1 MRAPAPKSTASRRA
15 DTAGALAAR
24 AGRIIAALH
33 RATPEPRVE
42 LRHRR
47 PFDLLVATILSA
59 QCTDA
64 RVNMVTPELFAAYP
78 DAANMANAR
87 PPDLERLIRS
97 TGFYRAKA
105 RSILGASRALVER
118 HGGEVPATMEELIR
132 LPGVGRKTANV
143 VLGEAFGQAA
153 GIVVDTH
160 MARLS
165 RRLQLTRAADPLRIE
180 RDLMRVVPRQEWIFF
195 STAMILHGRY
205 VCLARRPRCGE
216 CLLSSDC
223 PSRDREDRP
232 RLRDRRSRRGR
243 RRG

>member
-1 MRAPAPKSTASRRA
+1 MKTTAPNKVASRRSESA
-15 DTAGALAAR
+15 RARSER
-24 AGRIIAALH
+24 AGRIVASLH
-33 RATPEPRVE
+33 RVSGKPRVE
-42 LRHRR
+42 LDHRR
-47 PFDLLVATILSA
+47 PFELLVATILSA

-64 RVNMVTPELFAAYP
+64 RVNMVTPGLFDAYP
-78 DAANMANAR
+78 DAAAMANAR
-87 PPDLERLIRS
+87 PVELERLIRS

-118 HGGEVPATMEELIR
+118 HGGEVPRTMEELVR

-143 VLGEAFGQAA
+143 ILGEAFGEAA

-165 RRLQLTRAADPLRIE
+165 RRLGLSRATDPVRIE
-180 RDLMRVVPRQEWIFF
+180 RDLMRLIPKEEWIFF

-205 VCLARRPRCGE
+205 VCLARRPRCAE
-216 CLLSSDC
+216 CALSADC

-232 RLRDRRSRRGR
+232 PRPPRRGR